1 MNFLRIVNFSKKII
15 KLYIKIAEILFIR
28 QGLSIVLKK
37 SKKPE
42 INLTS
47 CTNMVLEGAKRRRMT
62 AYSADKT
69 LNSSTGIKTNI
80 YAVK

>member
-1 MNFLRIVNFSKKII
+1 M
-15 KLYIKIAEILFIR
+15 
-28 QGLSIVLKK
+28 LKK
-37 SKKPE
+37 TKKPE

-62 AYSADKT
+62 AYSAVKA